1 MGNCVSIGNA
11 PTEAGSIAG
20 DRGGQGY
27 GSLIKEEAMEAIIRS
42 TRMRFVALVTSGMLA
57 IGLAAAPAASAQQ
70 SGLVNVDIH
79 NVLNNNKVA
88 VTIPINAAA
97 NICGVSVDV
106 LSANLANGPV
116 TCTAGANQQFVVSQ

>member
-1 MGNCVSIGNA
+1 
-11 PTEAGSIAG
+11 
-20 DRGGQGY
+20 
-27 GSLIKEEAMEAIIRS
+27 MEAIIRS
-42 TRMRFVALVTSGMLA
+42 TKMRLVALVTSGMLA

-79 NVLNNNKVA
+79 NVLNNNEVA

-97 NICGVSVDV
+97 NICGVSVAV
-106 LSANLANGPV
+106 LAQDLAGGPV

>member
-1 MGNCVSIGNA
+1 
-11 PTEAGSIAG
+11 
-20 DRGGQGY
+20 
-27 GSLIKEEAMEAIIRS
+27 MEAISRS
-42 TRMRFVALVTSGMLA
+42 ARVRFCALVTTAMLA

-79 NVLNNNKVA
+79 NVLNNNNVSVA
-88 VTIPINAAA
+88 IPINAAA

-116 TCTAGANQQFVVSQ
+116 TCTSGANQQFTVSQ